1 MFALR
6 EFVRLLHSKLLKLG
20 CVWRF
25 LLGDAINSSL
35 PSAIENH
42 RFLRVVALVVCV
54 ERFVYRSIASFSFLW
69 SLRSR
74 LWL

>member
-1 MFALR
+1 MFAFR
-6 EFVRLLHSKLLKLG
+6 VFVRLLNSKLLKLG

-42 RFLRVVALVVCV
+42 RFLRVVALVVFA
-54 ERFVYRSIASFSFLW
+54 ERFVYRSIVSFAVT
-69 SLRSR
+69 
-74 LWL
+74 